1 MMREA
6 QRGHRH
12 AGGMLGE
19 RHEARHYA
27 AIPYIVVAIAAA
39 GTAYAASESAAAQQR
54 QADYNKKVA
63 ENQMLYAQEQGK
75 IAAEG
80 EALRQ
85 KRIMATQHAAYAAS
99 GIDTTEG
106 TPLVVA

>member
-1 MMREA
+1 
-6 QRGHRH
+6 
-12 AGGMLGE
+12 MLGV
-19 RHEARHYA
+19 RDEARHYGSEA
-27 AIPYIVVAIAAA
+27 LIYVAIVAAA
-39 GTAYAASESAAAQQR
+39 ASAGTAAYAASEQAAAQRR

-75 IAAEG
+75 LTAEG

-85 KRIMATQHAAYAAS
+85 RRIMATQHAAYAAS

-106 TPLVVA
+106 TALV